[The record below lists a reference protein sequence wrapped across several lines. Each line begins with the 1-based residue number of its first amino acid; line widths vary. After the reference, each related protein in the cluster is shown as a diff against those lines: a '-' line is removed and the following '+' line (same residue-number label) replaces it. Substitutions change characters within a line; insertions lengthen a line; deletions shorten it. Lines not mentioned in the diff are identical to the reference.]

1 MPPREGA
8 KGPTGPSSFT
18 NPIKPSLS
26 FLAIVVTTRNCHLG
40 MRGYDNDLSPIVM
53 RKMSTF
59 YIKRALEKLQALA
72 QTDFTE
78 LTGGFFQFL
87 NVF

>member
-1 MPPREGA
+1 
-8 KGPTGPSSFT
+8 
-18 NPIKPSLS
+18 
-26 FLAIVVTTRNCHLG
+26 